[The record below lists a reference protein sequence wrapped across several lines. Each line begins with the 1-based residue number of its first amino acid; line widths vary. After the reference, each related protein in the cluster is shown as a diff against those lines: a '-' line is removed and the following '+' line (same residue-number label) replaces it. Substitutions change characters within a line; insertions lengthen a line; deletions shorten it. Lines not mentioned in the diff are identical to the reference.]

1 MDLER
6 FAKDKLIPLIPL
18 HSSPAAEVFE
28 IVSSPTTMASRPN
41 HKRPNDSATPEY
53 TPSKRT
59 CSTLGFDSSMKPIR
73 RTASGVVIPLAQGIT
88 LADDVDEFED
98 ALEQQADLGDD
109 PEGKGLQNGMPEKS
123 ASGMNGIQQYHVE
136 EDADDLFT
144 TTFGAGDHERASDD
158 DGEDDVVGNA
168 KGPSKTDRLKTPAKN
183 DHEDGCHQNR
193 GVSTPPESPAIEGK
207 KGSAS
212 ASNAGKDANSKPSQ
226 SAVKARPSPQIIEK
240 EPRPDK
246 DEWRPRKL
254 HRKLHERAKACK
266 PQLKLAE
273 HRYLIAVASPERD
286 AAKCKDEKHFVWMKG
301 NRMTTVQTVWHEYR
315 TAALI
320 ENFVLLLGNVERVS
334 FADQV
339 QDLDYFNDKL
349 ILFRAVDPRHPEAK
363 GRSIDEGIVPSGEV
377 IELE

>member
-41 HKRPNDSATPEY
+41 HNRPNDSATPEY

-315 TAALI
+315 TAALV
-320 ENFVLLLGNVERVS
+320 NLFLSLLCPLGPHRLPPPPFCFLFS
-334 FADQV
+334 FPQ
-339 QDLDYFNDKL
+339 LH
-349 ILFRAVDPRHPEAK
+349 LFSDVAK
-363 GRSIDEGIVPSGEV
+363 RKKKKKDNH
-377 IELE
+377 